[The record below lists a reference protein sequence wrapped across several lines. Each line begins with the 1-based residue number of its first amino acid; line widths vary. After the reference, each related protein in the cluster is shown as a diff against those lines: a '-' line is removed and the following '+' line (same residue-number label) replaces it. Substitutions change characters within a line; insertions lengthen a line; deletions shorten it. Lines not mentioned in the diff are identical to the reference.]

1 MQKLHK
7 CTKTYA
13 SVESVNYSIY
23 QGLYVKYLPAFSTT
37 LASRGPG
44 PRHSHSLPSLSICS
58 CPRGNGC
65 AWLCWPRTDHGN
77 DQWQIPRPCNEMYYK
92 VPIIQPVATLT
103 TCYYLL
109 CIHQPCIPFIR
120 SIKCGPVNSEHC
132 EDPAF
137 IVFIVYLSRI
147 FDELLMIFFGVQFLI
162 TNDVRKI
169 SLSTKTRSHY

>member
-1 MQKLHK
+1 M
-7 CTKTYA
+7 
-13 SVESVNYSIY
+13 
-23 QGLYVKYLPAFSTT
+23 YVKYLPAFSTT
-37 LASRGPG
+37 LPSRGPG

-92 VPIIQPVATLT
+92 VPIIRPVATLT

-120 SIKCGPVNSEHC
+120 SIKGNKWGHEN
-132 EDPAF
+132 
-137 IVFIVYLSRI
+137 IVKILPSSCLSLTHLRRSFDDFFRRSI
-147 FDELLMIFFGVQFLI
+147 FDNKWCKENLIEHKNQEPLLTCERFWIKETSWWLLYNLTINWQ
-162 TNDVRKI
+162 
-169 SLSTKTRSHY
+169 